1 MLDDVKTALQFLT
14 RLPVRAP
21 ASHGMQGLS
30 RAAWAFPLAGLA
42 VGAIGGLAYAL
53 ADAAGLPP
61 LPAAILA
68 LAATIAVTGALHED
82 GLADLFDALGGH
94 APRARALEIMRDS
107 RIGTYGTLAL
117 LVTVALRA
125 TSLASLQAPARV
137 AAALL
142 AAACLSRAAMAVLM
156 ALQHP
161 ARPDGLGAASGRVA
175 PARAGLAA
183 LLGLIPLLA
192 LATSSPAAAL
202 AALLAAAS
210 AFAATERWTR
220 SRLGGFTGDTVGGTE
235 QLCETACLL
244 ALAAAWPA

>member
-1 MLDDVKTALQFLT
+1 LLDDVKTALQFLT
-14 RLPVRAP
+14 RLPVRAS
-21 ASHGMQGLS
+21 ASHGMTGLAS
-30 RAAWAFPLAGLA
+30 TAWAFPLAGLL
-42 VGAIGGLAYAL
+42 VGAFGSLAYAL

-68 LAATIAVTGALHED
+68 VAGTIAITGALHED

-117 LVTVALRA
+117 LVTFALRV
-125 TSLASLQAPARV
+125 TSLASLEAPGRV
-137 AAALL
+137 ATALV
-142 AAACLSRAAMAVLM
+142 AAACLSRAAMALLM

-161 ARPDGLGAASGRVA
+161 ARSDGLGAASGRVA
-175 PARAGLAA
+175 PARAGLACV
-183 LLGLIPLLA
+183 LGLLPLLA
-192 LATSSPAAAL
+192 VATASPAAAL
-202 AALLAAAS
+202 AALLAATL
-210 AFAATERWTR
+210 AFAGTERWTR
-220 SRLGGFTGDTVGGTE
+220 SRLGGFTGDTVGGTQ